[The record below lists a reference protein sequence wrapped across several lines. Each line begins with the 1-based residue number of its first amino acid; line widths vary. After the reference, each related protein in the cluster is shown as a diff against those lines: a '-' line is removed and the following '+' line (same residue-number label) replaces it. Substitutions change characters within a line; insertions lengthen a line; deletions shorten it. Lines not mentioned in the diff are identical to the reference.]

1 MRGRKQPCPGF
12 ETQPCFWTIPVVR
25 TAQSIMTEAEFTIVN
40 FLQSSP
46 ETFFARKEI
55 TRRAVKRQVYEGNPH
70 WADAALAGLL
80 LKSVIEQNAGELY
93 RLKKGEEL
101 P

>member
-1 MRGRKQPCPGF
+1 MAPFLGL
-12 ETQPCFWTIPVVR
+12 WPV
-25 TAQSIMTEAEFTIVN
+25 MTEAELIILN

-55 TRRAVKRQVYEGNPH
+55 ARRAVRRQEYEENPH

-80 LKSVIEQNAGELY
+80 LKSVIEQNDSGLY
-93 RLKKGEEL
+93 RLKKGEVL

>member
-1 MRGRKQPCPGF
+1 
-12 ETQPCFWTIPVVR
+12 
-25 TAQSIMTEAEFTIVN
+25 MTEAEFIIVT

-55 TRRAVKRQVYEGNPH
+55 ARRAVRRSEYEENPH

-80 LKSVIEQNAGELY
+80 LKEVIEQNQSGLY
-93 RLKKGEEL
+93 RLKKSEVL